1 MLTSPTDIF
10 TAYFTAS
17 QHYSAAVIPYALDLF
32 AGLTLV
38 EVVTVALTYI
48 MNSDDLPELGW
59 RIVRLLFTSG
69 FAYWWIINS
78 WTLGLTVLGSFNQ
91 LGVELTGQPSLA
103 PIAFIH
109 TATAIAKMLFAS
121 PSTGRLI
128 PNIAL
133 AIAEFILADTIYVI
147 FIIVAGV
154 ALFTVVAAY
163 IILAGGTIIV
173 AFLPCRFT
181 SSLAEG
187 YFTWLV
193 KTGVV
198 IFFFYLV
205 LGIAEQFALDWQN
218 TVTGVCNPTAT
229 MLPSPF
235 LGAAPVPTPS
245 TPCTPP
251 IPTDVLLELLADAI
265 VLAIIAAGV
274 PFVAGA
280 IVNHG
285 VNAALEHFAAA
296 KYLASSIAR
305 PILQGMGAVASQVR
319 QAMHSQSQR
328 TTLEQRMAAGAAA
341 SASMRSS
348 QPTMP
353 LTSPPTPPSGGW
365 NGRPAGPPLAP
376 APSGSSGGGG
386 AALEYYPG
394 RPGARTKAEAVD
406 ITKLQKKR

>member
-1 MLTSPTDIF
+1 M
-10 TAYFTAS
+10 
-17 QHYSAAVIPYALDLF
+17 AARWISSC
-32 AGLTLV
+32 AG
-38 EVVTVALTYI
+38 
-48 MNSDDLPELGW
+48 MRPGC
-59 RIVRLLFTSG
+59 
-69 FAYWWIINS
+69 
-78 WTLGLTVLGSFNQ
+78 
-91 LGVELTGQPSLA
+91 
-103 PIAFIH
+103 
-109 TATAIAKMLFAS
+109 
-121 PSTGRLI
+121 
-128 PNIAL
+128 
-133 AIAEFILADTIYVI
+133 TIYVI

-218 TVTGVCNPTAT
+218 TVTGICNPTAA

-235 LGAAPVPTPS
+235 LGTAPVPTPS
-245 TPCTPP
+245 TPCTAS
-251 IPTDVLLELLADAI
+251 IPTDILLELLADAI

-285 VNAALEHFAAA
+285 VNPALEHFAAA
-296 KYLASSIAR
+296 KYLAGSIAR
-305 PILQGMGAVASQVR
+305 PILQGMGAVASHVR

-353 LTSPPTPPSGGW
+353 LTPPPSPPTSPSGGW